1 MPAPNSAQGRPD
13 TCHAPAAPAQVSD
26 WPGINV
32 VEAAHDAFVSNVK
45 PAEEDD
51 GECRALLSR
60 RVVHLMSW
68 SQSPMSRWP
77 KHLQPKPKPTCPSFC
92 PAAHWLLDFYSS
104 FRDTDVAEDDDQMLR
119 EALESL
125 SSIKGSFAFVIYDS
139 GT

>member
-51 GECRALLSR
+51 GECRALLS
-60 RVVHLMSW
+60 
-68 SQSPMSRWP
+68 PMSRWP
-77 KHLQPKPKPTCPSFC
+77 KRLQPKPKPTCPSFR